1 MHTPTP
7 CGGYMG
13 VITEVKLV
21 ELCSVALWPG
31 GDDTSQIRGVN
42 RWKMLKYPEG
52 VESETS
58 DHFL

>member
-1 MHTPTP
+1 
-7 CGGYMG
+7 MG